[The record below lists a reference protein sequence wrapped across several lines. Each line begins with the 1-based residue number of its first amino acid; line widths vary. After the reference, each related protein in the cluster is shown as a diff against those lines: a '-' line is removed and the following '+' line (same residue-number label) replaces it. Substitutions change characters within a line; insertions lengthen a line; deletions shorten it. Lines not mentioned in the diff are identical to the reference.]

1 METKKKLLVLYGC
14 MAVISL
20 LAFEYAFWRNGFDY
34 LEERSERGYLTQAE
48 LLRDLFVAESPKGYD
63 DIQTFADTY
72 GQAYKLRI
80 TIIDREGQVVGESG
94 SQEVAMTSHLNR
106 EEVKMALEGKAA
118 SVIRRSP
125 TFGTDYCY
133 CAVPLETSGFSGV
146 MRVAVPLEELRDMGG
161 EFIRSTLLAL
171 AILLLVIL
179 GLFMYFRQY
188 VSAMKRVEKLRREF
202 VSNVT
207 HELKTPLTSIRGFVE
222 TLQGGAMEDR
232 EYAEKFLDIIQTE
245 AERLGNLIDDTLLL
259 SEIESGKELER
270 RPEDM
275 NAIISRVVE
284 LMEPWVKKH
293 VRLIF
298 QADDGV
304 PFFRCNRDRMEQLL
318 INLVDNGLKAT
329 EFGAVTITL
338 RSSSRYLILEVADTG
353 IGMEEAQIERI
364 FERFY
369 RVDKGRSRSQ
379 GGTGLGLSIVK
390 HIVESYDG
398 TIRVHSKPGEGTE
411 IEVRL
416 PYERT
421 GIRKC

>member
-14 MAVISL
+14 IAVISL
-20 LAFEYAFWRNGFDY
+20 LAFEYAFWSNGFVY
-34 LEERSERGYLTQAE
+34 LTERSEKGYLTQAE
-48 LLRDLFVAESPKGYD
+48 LLRDLFVAENPEGYD
-63 DIQTFADTY
+63 DIQAFADTY
-72 GQAYKLRI
+72 GQAYRLRI
-80 TIIDREGQVVGESG
+80 TIIDRKGQVAGESG
-94 SQEVAMTSHLNR
+94 SQEVPMTSHLNR
-106 EEVKMALEGKAA
+106 EEVKLALAGEAS

-133 CAVPLETSGFSGV
+133 CAVPLETAGFSGV
-146 MRVAVPLEELRDMGG
+146 MRVAVPLEELRDMEG

-171 AILLLVIL
+171 AILILVIL

-188 VSAMKRVEKLRREF
+188 VSAMKRVEELRREF
-202 VSNVT
+202 VANVT

-222 TLQGGAMEDR
+222 TLQEGAIKDEA
-232 EYAEKFLDIIQTE
+232 YAGKFLDIIQGETK
-245 AERLGNLIDDTLLL
+245 RLSNLIDDTLLL
-259 SEIESGKELER
+259 SEIESGKEIQR
-270 RPEDM
+270 KPEDI
-275 NAIISRVVE
+275 NEVIARVVE
-284 LMEPWVKKH
+284 LMGPRVKKH

-298 QADDGV
+298 QADENV
-304 PFFRCNRDRMEQLL
+304 PPFPCNRDRMEQLV

-338 RSSSRYLILEVADTG
+338 RSSNRHLILEVADTG
-353 IGMEEAQIERI
+353 IGMEEEQLERI

-390 HIVESYDG
+390 HIVESYHG

-411 IEVRL
+411 IQVRM
-416 PYERT
+416 PY
-421 GIRKC
+421 